1 MLRDAGV
8 RGKLFAV
15 LAIPTVL
22 LIVASGW
29 LVGGQ
34 VQAARQ
40 AGQIQAVTDV
50 ALQLNRVVHSL
61 QLERTITL
69 DYLQGV
75 TAGGPSANQG
85 QRLYTNSQLRILNQK
100 IAASPLNTMSVSIQ
114 AAAARAT
121 KAHNE
126 LASVRKSIDAGTLPA
141 GETDAAYGRIISND
155 LQLPGAIAASA
166 SPELAQRL
174 QALVALSTTIESAS
188 HERDLIE
195 LAYLDG
201 TITEAEFGQV
211 SALIAQQ
218 GQSLQDFQRSAPI
231 QIQP

>member
-61 QLERTITL
+61 QLERT
-69 DYLQGV
+69 DH
-75 TAGGPSANQG
+75 
-85 QRLYTNSQLRILNQK
+85 
-100 IAASPLNTMSVSIQ
+100 
-114 AAAARAT
+114 AR
-121 KAHNE
+121 
-126 LASVRKSIDAGTLPA
+126 LPA
-141 GETDAAYGRIISND
+141 GCERRRAQSRTRDSGSTRTPSSGSSTRRSPPLLSAPCPRASRQRPPARPRHTTSSPASASRSTPERCTAAETDAAYGKIISND

-174 QALVALSTTIESAS
+174 QA
-188 HERDLIE
+188 
-195 LAYLDG
+195 
-201 TITEAEFGQV
+201 
-211 SALIAQQ
+211 
-218 GQSLQDFQRSAPI
+218 QRGPVDRHRVRLT
-231 QIQP
+231 